1 MPFFFSSDPIPRTI
15 GWGKGGLMDRILH
28 GADSRHIDK
37 EKREPPPS
45 LQTAFYR
52 SMIGQR
58 VLLKL
63 MDGSE
68 MVGGVS
74 SVLHDGARVMVDL
87 GEERYVMVSVR
98 RIRYAIPQDVI
109 DPVKAIEMEMAKS
122 LHANAENTSKLMSM
136 KVRLQQRKLREAG
149 AKLIQRRE

>member
-1 MPFFFSSDPIPRTI
+1 MLFSSDAIPTTI

-28 GADSRHIDK
+28 GSDSRHVDQ

-58 VLLKL
+58 VLVKL

-68 MVGGVS
+68 LVGDVL
-74 SVLHDGARVMVDL
+74 SVFHDGARLMLCVGDDNVML
-87 GEERYVMVSVR
+87 SLR
-98 RIRYAIPQDVI
+98 RIRYAIPQDPV
-109 DPVKAIEMEMAKS
+109 DPVKAIETDMAKS
-122 LHANAENTSKLMSM
+122 LHANAENSSRLMSM
-136 KVRLQQRKLREAG
+136 KIRLQQRKLREAG